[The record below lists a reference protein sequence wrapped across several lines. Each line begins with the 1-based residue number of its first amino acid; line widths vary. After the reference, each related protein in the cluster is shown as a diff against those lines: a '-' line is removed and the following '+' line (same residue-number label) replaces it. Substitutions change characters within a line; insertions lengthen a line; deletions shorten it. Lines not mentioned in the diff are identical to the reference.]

1 MPFDLGPG
9 RHRAPLRP
17 GAPTAVVSMQSKQ
30 PRRRDG
36 LMIAAPA
43 SIIWAAVATPVD
55 LEMIETIVRQSLLD
69 LDQAVKEK
77 NERLYAEAYGR
88 LTEACNGCHQ
98 AARRGFVV
106 IQDPKD
112 AIFADQDFRPRP

>member
-1 MPFDLGPG
+1 M
-9 RHRAPLRP
+9 A
-17 GAPTAVVSMQSKQ
+17 AAATA
-30 PRRRDG
+30 
-36 LMIAAPA
+36 
-43 SIIWAAVATPVD
+43 VD

-77 NERLYAEAYGR
+77 NERLYAEAYGH